1 MLFQTFDEKNKCT
14 LVYKEGTFHE
24 QITDTCTNTWSY
36 ATYLL
41 NKEVEYAYL
50 YSGGKSLDSACPE
63 DFRGQ
68 WAQSQQKIKAA
79 LKASQ
84 EVGLSLDDHCI
95 YELIPRHY
103 LAKFAEAKNVI
114 CKSVF
119 NNTAKPSNYDH
130 LLKIYK
136 MIADIKSR
144 KLDID
149 PTTIE
154 RLTVQDRNV
163 FKLITTND
171 PYINYD
177 MFKTVTGRLATKP
190 KSFPVMTLA
199 KKYRQVLTPTNDW
212 LFELDFNACELR
224 VALALLGHEQPEED
238 LHDWNLKNVFTRA
251 KDRDNAKKR
260 IFSWLY
266 NPNSTDDK
274 VDKIYDRKMLK
285 DMYYDKVSNKV
296 FTQFGREIE
305 SDEDHS
311 ISYLIQSTAADLVF
325 EQMYE
330 VWNFL
335 KDKKSFVKFCNHDSI
350 IIDLSEEDQ
359 YEINKISK
367 LFNNTRFGK
376 FKINHAGGK
385 NWSEMKPLYI
395 R

>member
-1 MLFQTFDEKNKCT
+1 MLFQTFDDKKDCS
-14 LVYKEGTFHE
+14 LVYKAGKFHE
-24 QITDTCTNTWSY
+24 QITDTCTKTWSY
-36 ATYLL
+36 ATYLRD
-41 NKEVEYAYL
+41 KEVEYAHL

-68 WAQSQQKIKAA
+68 WAQSQQKIKAC

-95 YELIPRHY
+95 YELIPQHY

-114 CKSVF
+114 CNSIFDNIK
-119 NNTAKPSNYDH
+119 KPDNYDH
-130 LLKIYK
+130 LLKINK
-136 MIADIKSR
+136 MITDIKNR

-149 PTTIE
+149 PSTIQ

-163 FKLITTND
+163 YKLITDNQ
-171 PYINYD
+171 PYIHYD

-224 VALALLGHEQPEED
+224 VALALLGHDQPEED

-296 FTQFGREIE
+296 FTQFDREIK

-330 VWNFL
+330 VWNLL
-335 KDKKSFVKFCNHDSI
+335 KDKKSFVKFSNHDSI
-350 IIDLSEEDQ
+350 VIDFSNDDQ
-359 YEINKISK
+359 GCINDIVQ
-367 LFNNTRFGK
+367 LFSNTRFGK
-376 FKINHAGGK
+376 FKVNYSAGK
-385 NWSEMKPLYI
+385 NWSQMKSLHI
-395 R
+395 K